1 MATIKI
7 KQVRSAIKRPAI
19 QKATIQALGFRRL
32 NQVIEKEAT
41 PQILGM
47 IKKVAHMVEVVE

>member
-7 KQVRSAIKRPAI
+7 KQFRSAIKCPAR
-19 QKATIQALGFRRL
+19 QKKTIQALGFSRL

-47 IKKVAHMVEVVE
+47 IKKVEHLVQVVD